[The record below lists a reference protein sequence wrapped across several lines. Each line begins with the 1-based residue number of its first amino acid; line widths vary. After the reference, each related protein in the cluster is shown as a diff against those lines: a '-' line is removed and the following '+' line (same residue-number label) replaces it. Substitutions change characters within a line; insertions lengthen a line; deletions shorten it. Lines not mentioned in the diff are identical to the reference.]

1 MFAPNGIDWRAQ
13 DGQAQEWTLILPR
26 APLGPH
32 REHYLQ
38 PINVAEMTCTHVKVT
53 IYPDGGIKRVRVVGR
68 RVVLDNP
75 TASDAT
81 DVHVAPSGHSLADGA
96 IASKAN
102 EASRITLVPLL
113 PLTPEAFASYGQV
126 LQAYSDHAA
135 VPKGIRITPANGGTA
150 SKFHKLSLLHSTYPE
165 SSRATS
171 GISIYRCKPITDVA
185 ENGTTPL
192 KVLERHPFTNQAFIP
207 MGRGNGD
214 EALGDPSD
222 KYLVVVAKNGSDDKP
237 DIQTLRG
244 FVATAA
250 QGIVYEAGIWREL

>member
-1 MFAPNGIDWRAQ
+1 M
-13 DGQAQEWTLILPR
+13 ILPR
-26 APLGPH
+26 TRLGPH

-38 PINVAEMTCTHVKVT
+38 LINVTGMTCTHVKIT

-68 RVVLDNP
+68 RVALDNP

-81 DVHVAPSGHSLADGA
+81 DDHVAPSGRSPTHGA
-96 IASKAN
+96 IVPKAN
-102 EASRITLVPLL
+102 EAPRIMLVPLL
-113 PLTPEAFASYGQV
+113 PLTPEAFAPYGQV
-126 LQAYSDHAA
+126 LRGYSDHAA

-165 SSRATS
+165 RSGATS
-171 GISIYRCKPITDVA
+171 GISIYRCKPLTDIA
-185 ENGTTPL
+185 ENGTIPL

-207 MGRGNGD
+207 MGRGIGD
-214 EALGDPSD
+214 EALADPSD

-237 DIQTLRG
+237 DVQTLRG

-250 QGIVYEAGIWREL
+250 QGVVYEAGIWREL